1 MKNDFATHHTDPASV
16 DDREGPMADEVL
28 RAVLV
33 DPDALHADGAE
44 DSRDEDL
51 LVHFNADPLV
61 FELVFT

>member
-1 MKNDFATHHTDPASV
+1 
-16 DDREGPMADEVL
+16 MADEVL

-44 DSRDEDL
+44 DSRDEDP

-61 FELVFT
+61 FELVFTETRQIQKVLHLRL

>member
-1 MKNDFATHHTDPASV
+1 
-16 DDREGPMADEVL
+16 MADEVL

-51 LVHFNADPLV
+51 LDHFNTERLV